1 MIALTSHY
9 LWYSTRA
16 TGIVSLFL
24 FSIVM
29 ASGIMTATRVG
40 GAALPRFAIAEL
52 HRRLTLLAVL
62 FLAIHIVTSVIDSY
76 VNIGIAG
83 VFIPFAS
90 PYMTLWVALGAVAL
104 DLMLAVTL
112 SSMLRKHISHDLWRA
127 IHWISYLAWPI
138 ALIHAIFIG
147 TDMRF
152 GWMVAVIGVN
162 IAMVFLAGIWRLWK
176 NPHPDG
182 ALTAIPDRAA
192 PSRTTNNRTPNAS
205 QRIAQQRAQQKAP
218 SPPPPT
224 TPSLPSN
231 PTTPIATTRRPRP

>member
-1 MIALTSHY
+1 VIALTSHY

-76 VNIGIAG
+76 VTIGIAG

-90 PYMTLWVALGAVAL
+90 PYKTLWVALGAVAL

-112 SSMLRKHISHDLWRA
+112 SSMLRKHISQDLWQA

-138 ALIHAIFIG
+138 ALIHVIFIG

-162 IAMVFLAGIWRLWK
+162 IAMVLLASIWRLWK

-182 ALTAIPDRAA
+182 ALTAIPGRAA
-192 PSRTTNNRTPNAS
+192 PSQARTSRTPNAS
-205 QRIAQQRAQQKAP
+205 QRIAQQRGQTQP
-218 SPPPPT
+218 TPPP
-224 TPSLPSN
+224 LPNDPNDPKS
-231 PTTPIATTRRPRP
+231 PVATTRKPRL